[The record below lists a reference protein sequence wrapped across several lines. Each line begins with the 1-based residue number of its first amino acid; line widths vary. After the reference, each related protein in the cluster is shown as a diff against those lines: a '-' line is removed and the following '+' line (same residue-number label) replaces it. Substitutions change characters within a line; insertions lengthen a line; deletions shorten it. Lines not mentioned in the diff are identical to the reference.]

1 METNQILKV
10 ANVTK
15 KYGTKK
21 ALDKFDMNVNKG
33 DIYGF
38 IGENGS
44 GKTTLMRVITNL
56 TNQTAG
62 EYFLFGVS
70 SKNYKVRNEQK
81 KIRAI
86 IEVPSLVLFENHRK
100 NFINMYDLLGLKI
113 NEKEIKNI
121 LNLVG
126 LSDPRLEKVKVKN
139 YSLGMK
145 QRLSIGLCLI
155 GNPEFLILDE
165 PMNGLDPKGIIEV
178 RNLIRKINQEKNV
191 TFLIS
196 SHVLEELDKVVTKY
210 GFISN
215 GKLIEEIT
223 VDKLHE
229 RFIKKIEIEFLKT
242 RKNISKLFTGLEEF
256 ELFDNKIIFKEP
268 KEINRIME
276 ILVKNEITILNIKT
290 IQETIEDYYLKLIG
304 GRRWKV
310 YLNTIL
316 KKSFSQKHL

>member
-304 GRRWKV
+304 GRR
-310 YLNTIL
+310 
-316 KKSFSQKHL
+316 

>member
-15 KYGTKK
+15 KYGTKN

>member
-15 KYGTKK
+15 KYGTKN

-304 GRRWKV
+304 GRR
-310 YLNTIL
+310 
-316 KKSFSQKHL
+316 

>member
-15 KYGTKK
+15 KYGTKN

-113 NEKEIKNI
+113 NEEEIKNI

-304 GRRWKV
+304 GRR
-310 YLNTIL
+310 
-316 KKSFSQKHL
+316 